1 MCCLLASLALLGPRV
16 AFLVYWLIPYGQLRI
31 RMAFDG
37 WVLPLLGL
45 IFLPW
50 TTFVYTMVFP
60 VLGLDWFWIGLAV
73 LADLAAFGA
82 GAARRKDV
90 DFYRGP

>member
-31 RMAFDG
+31 SRAFNG

-45 IFLPW
+45 IVLPW
-50 TTFVYTMVFP
+50 TTFIYTLLFP
-60 VLGLDWFWIGLAV
+60 VFGLDWFWIALAV
-73 LADLAAFGA
+73 VADLAAFGA
-82 GAARRKDV
+82 GAARRKDAS
-90 DFYRGP
+90 FYRGP